1 MKIGW
6 VDFSKE
12 QRGKVLSVLK
22 LLSEPGALDE
32 LGIGIVRDGFA
43 DILFPGTST
52 IQTRAKYLFIVP
64 YIILELE
71 KQKSIK
77 PHEFLSLLD
86 QKEVELINILDKD
99 GAEGVIGVEAREK
112 LKRKPSSIYWNA
124 LKTYGIFANQGLTL
138 SEYAKVFCAARDKK
152 QIIRSAGN
160 NKWNSED
167 ASDDKDSVDGMYNF
181 WRIPVPA
188 QNWREGLTV
197 DLTQEEAIFLKQ
209 KIITMPKVRDS
220 LMALVLRENRNDFCE
235 YASFNDLDTLIPVMP
250 EMIKNDYILAKNF
263 AQFIYGAQIRYNVI
277 FTKGQDEEVLEAWKS
292 WKNDIPQIELDI
304 MFARLDVRNIN
315 LRHFLKTY
323 QNSLNDEIQLD
334 KLIIARE
341 KQLKGA
347 SRSKL
352 INENIY
358 QYDGKKLINMGK
370 LYYRFFNTQRIIKDI
385 FEGLGDGDA

>member
-32 LGIGIVRDGFA
+32 LGIGIIRDGFA

-52 IQTRAKYLFIVP
+52 IQTRAKYLFVVP
-64 YIILELE
+64 YIMLEVE
-71 KQKSIK
+71 KHKGIK

-86 QKEVELINILDKD
+86 QKEVDLIDILDKD

-138 SEYAKVFCAARDKK
+138 SEYAKAFCAARDNK
-152 QIIRSAGN
+152 QKIRNAGN
-160 NKWNSED
+160 NNRNSEE
-167 ASDDKDSVDGMYNF
+167 ASDDADGVDGIYNF
-181 WRIPVPA
+181 WRIPVPT
-188 QNWREGLTV
+188 QNWREGLTI
-197 DLTQEEAIFLKQ
+197 DLSQEEAAFLKQ
-209 KIITMPKVRDS
+209 KIITMPNTKDS
-220 LMALVLRENRNDFCE
+220 LMALVLRENRSDFCE
-235 YASFNDLDTLIPVMP
+235 YASFNDLNTLIPAMP
-250 EMIKNDYILAKNF
+250 EMMKDDYIMARDFAK
-263 AQFIYGAQIRYNVI
+263 FIYGAQIRYNVI
-277 FTKGQDEEVLEAWKS
+277 FTKGQDEEVLEAWAS
-292 WKNDIPQIELDI
+292 WKNDTPQIELER
-304 MFARLDVRNIN
+304 MFARLDVRNLN
-315 LRHFLKTY
+315 LRHFLKAY
-323 QNSLNDEIQLD
+323 QNTLSDEGELD

-352 INENIY
+352 INENMY
-358 QYDGKKLINMGK
+358 QYDGKLINMGK
-370 LYYRFFNTQRIIKDI
+370 LYYRFYNTQRIIRDI
-385 FEGLGDGDA
+385 FEGLGEMDV

>member
-32 LGIGIVRDGFA
+32 LGIGIIRDGFA

-52 IQTRAKYLFIVP
+52 IQTRAKYLFVVP
-64 YIILELE
+64 YIMLEVE
-71 KQKSIK
+71 KHKGIK

-86 QKEVELINILDKD
+86 QKEVDLIDILDKD

-138 SEYAKVFCAARDKK
+138 SEYAKAFCAARDNK
-152 QIIRSAGN
+152 QKIRNAGN
-160 NKWNSED
+160 NNRNSEE
-167 ASDDKDSVDGMYNF
+167 ASDDADGVDGIYNF
-181 WRIPVPA
+181 WRIPVPT
-188 QNWREGLTV
+188 QNWREGLTI
-197 DLTQEEAIFLKQ
+197 DLSQEEAAFLKQ
-209 KIITMPKVRDS
+209 KIITMPNTKDS
-220 LMALVLRENRNDFCE
+220 LMALVLRENRSDFCE
-235 YASFNDLDTLIPVMP
+235 YASFNDLNTLIPAMP
-250 EMIKNDYILAKNF
+250 EMMKDDYIMARDFAK
-263 AQFIYGAQIRYNVI
+263 FIYGAQIRYNVI
-277 FTKGQDEEVLEAWKS
+277 FTKGQDEEVLEAWAS
-292 WKNDIPQIELDI
+292 WKNDTPQIELER
-304 MFARLDVRNIN
+304 MFARLDVRNLN
-315 LRHFLKTY
+315 LRHFLKAY
-323 QNSLNDEIQLD
+323 QNTLSDEGELD

-352 INENIY
+352 INENMY
-358 QYDGKKLINMGK
+358 QYDGKLINMGK
-370 LYYRFFNTQRIIKDI
+370 LYYRFYNTQRIIRDI
-385 FEGLGDGDA
+385 FEGLGGMDA

>member
-32 LGIGIVRDGFA
+32 LGIGIIRDGFA

-52 IQTRAKYLFIVP
+52 IQTRAKYLFVVP
-64 YIILELE
+64 YIMLEVE
-71 KQKSIK
+71 KHKGIK

-86 QKEVELINILDKD
+86 QKEVDLIDILDKD

-138 SEYAKVFCAARDKK
+138 SEYAKAFCAARDNK
-152 QIIRSAGN
+152 QKIRNAGN
-160 NKWNSED
+160 NNRNSEE
-167 ASDDKDSVDGMYNF
+167 ASDDADGVDGIYNF
-181 WRIPVPA
+181 WRIPVPT
-188 QNWREGLTV
+188 QNWREGLTI
-197 DLTQEEAIFLKQ
+197 DLSQEEAAFLKQ
-209 KIITMPKVRDS
+209 KIITMPNTKDS
-220 LMALVLRENRNDFCE
+220 LMALVLRENRSDFCE
-235 YASFNDLDTLIPVMP
+235 YASFNDLNTLIPAMP
-250 EMIKNDYILAKNF
+250 EMMKDDYIMARDFAK
-263 AQFIYGAQIRYNVI
+263 FIYGAQIRYNVI
-277 FTKGQDEEVLEAWKS
+277 FTKGQDEEVLEAWAS
-292 WKNDIPQIELDI
+292 WKNDTPQIELER
-304 MFARLDVRNIN
+304 MFARLDVRNLN
-315 LRHFLKTY
+315 LRHFLKAY
-323 QNSLNDEIQLD
+323 QNTLSDEGELD

-352 INENIY
+352 INENMY
-358 QYDGKKLINMGK
+358 QYDGKLINMGK
-370 LYYRFFNTQRIIKDI
+370 LYYRFYNTQRIIRDI
-385 FEGLGDGDA
+385 FEGLGEQDA

>member
-32 LGIGIVRDGFA
+32 LGIGIIRDGFA

-52 IQTRAKYLFIVP
+52 IHTRAKYLFVVP
-64 YIILELE
+64 YIMLEVE
-71 KQKSIK
+71 KHKGIK

-86 QKEVELINILDKD
+86 QKEVDLIDILDKD

-138 SEYAKVFCAARDKK
+138 SEYAKAFCAARDNK
-152 QIIRSAGN
+152 QKIRNAGN
-160 NKWNSED
+160 NNRNSEE
-167 ASDDKDSVDGMYNF
+167 ASDDADGVDGIYNF
-181 WRIPVPA
+181 WRIPVPT
-188 QNWREGLTV
+188 QNWREGLTI
-197 DLTQEEAIFLKQ
+197 DLSQEEAAFLKQ
-209 KIITMPKVRDS
+209 KIITMPNTKDS
-220 LMALVLRENRNDFCE
+220 LMALVLRENRSDFCE
-235 YASFNDLDTLIPVMP
+235 YASFNDLNTLIPAMP
-250 EMIKNDYILAKNF
+250 EMMKDDYIMARDFAK
-263 AQFIYGAQIRYNVI
+263 FIYGAQIRYNVI
-277 FTKGQDEEVLEAWKS
+277 FTKGQDEEVLEAWAS
-292 WKNDIPQIELDI
+292 WKNDTPQIELER
-304 MFARLDVRNIN
+304 MFARLDVRNLN
-315 LRHFLKTY
+315 LRHFLKAY
-323 QNSLNDEIQLD
+323 QNTLSDEGELD

-352 INENIY
+352 INENMY
-358 QYDGKKLINMGK
+358 QYDGKLINMGK
-370 LYYRFFNTQRIIKDI
+370 LYYRFYNTQRIIRDI
-385 FEGLGDGDA
+385 FEGLGEQDA